1 MFQNFKHQKRKN
13 TLNSF
18 SLFTTEAKGSNKF
31 CKVGYFP
38 HRIFDI
44 FLFEIKDFT
53 VQILER

>member
-44 FLFEIKDFT
+44 FLFEIK
-53 VQILER
+53 ILLYKF